1 MKSISNI
8 ILLSIACA
16 SPVVAATTAQ
26 LYVDKLNTA
35 DGVNNPATGA
45 TWALIYD
52 QNNDGVLPG
61 GVADGASLTLA
72 NSAAIVSAFSNLE
85 LTDNKIL
92 ANGDRIMEIGT
103 VPVTGVLDWII
114 TFDIGGGAN
123 QEVTGRK
130 FAFYW
135 FPDQAPGST
144 LNTTQPFSIGGFF
157 ESAPHVP
164 SGSDYG
170 MTIPTDGQS
179 GNFLAFDSQSG
190 WDEGR
195 LVAVQVVPETSSA
208 LALSGLGLAA
218 LLRRRRN

>member
-1 MKSISNI
+1 MKFISNA
-8 ILLSIACA
+8 ILLSAACA
-16 SPVVAATTAQ
+16 SPVFAATTAQ

-35 DGVNNPATGA
+35 DGVNNPAAGA
-45 TWALIYD
+45 TWVLIYD
-52 QNNDGVLPG
+52 QNNDGSLPG
-61 GVADGASLTLA
+61 GLTDGASLTLA
-72 NSAAIVSAFSNLE
+72 STAAIISAFSDLE
-85 LTDNKIL
+85 LTDNEIL

-103 VPVTGVLDWII
+103 VPLNGVLDWII

-130 FAFYW
+130 FGLYW
-135 FPDQAPGST
+135 FPGQALGNT
-144 LNTTQPFSIGGFF
+144 LDTTQPFSVGGFF

-164 SGSDYG
+164 SFSDYG
-170 MTIPTDGQS
+170 MTVPTDSQS

-195 LVAVQVVPETSSA
+195 LVAVQVIPETSA

-218 LLRRRRN
+218 LLRRRR